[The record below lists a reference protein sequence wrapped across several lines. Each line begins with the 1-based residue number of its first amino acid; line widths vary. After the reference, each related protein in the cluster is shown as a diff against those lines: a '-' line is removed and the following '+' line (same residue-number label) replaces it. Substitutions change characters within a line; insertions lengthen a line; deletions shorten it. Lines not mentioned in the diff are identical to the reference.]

1 MRNLKILLLAALL
14 LPAVSQAKT
23 LEDLLVEKGVIT
35 KGEANAAVAS
45 SAAKTYW
52 NGGTRVE
59 FPDNGF
65 STQINTLFQT
75 RYTFTDNDS
84 AANTSAFD
92 VKTARMAISGNAM
105 HNEFSYKIEGDFV
118 GTSEDGVKK
127 AFLRDAYLGWK
138 ACDWLDLK
146 MGQFKT
152 PLARQYVNGEAFLQF
167 PDRSLATNYFNT
179 GYSQGLMGSMDAL
192 QDGTLLFG
200 AGIFNGESVGEGM
213 NRSGVDTKHIGALT
227 ARWNPLGKMDAY
239 KEGDI
244 DWTEELAA
252 SFGAVYEYSD
262 ANVAVGDM
270 AEEAKTHRVGV
281 DATMKVKGMSLAGEF
296 FWKSFEPE
304 SYDDAVTPMGFYVQ
318 GGYFFEPKTMELAA
332 RYSMLDCDDGLA
344 GGTCSGNEKV
354 NGVDVSFNYYWWK
367 HNLKAA
373 LGYALMNEK
382 ALGDGDDTNTS
393 RWMFQLSSYF

>member
-65 STQINTLFQT
+65 AAQLNTLFQS
-75 RYTFTDNDS
+75 RYTFTDNETDP
-84 AANTSAFD
+84 NTSSFD
-92 VKTARMAISGNAM
+92 VRNARIAVSGNAM
-105 HNEFSYKIEGDFV
+105 HNEFSYKLEGNFI
-118 GTSEDGVKK
+118 GTNDKNEKV
-127 AFLRDAYLGWK
+127 ATRLLDAYLGWK

-152 PLARQYVNGEAFLQF
+152 PMARQYVNGEAFLQF

-179 GYSQGLMGSMDAL
+179 GYNQGLMGSMDAL
-192 QDGTLLFG
+192 QDGTLLLG
-200 AGIFNGESVGEGM
+200 ADILNGLSTGEGI
-213 NRSGVDTKHIGALT
+213 NSNGVDTKHTGALT
-227 ARWNPLGKMDAY
+227 ARWNPVGKMDVY

-252 SFGAVYEYSD
+252 SLGAVYEFSSIATVAGD
-262 ANVAVGDM
+262 ADINGI
-270 AEEAKTHRVGV
+270 GV
-281 DATMKVKGMSLAGEF
+281 DATMKVKGISVAGEF
-296 FWKSFEPE
+296 FWKNVSPDVGEDV
-304 SYDDAVTPMGFYVQ
+304 SPMGFYLQ
-318 GGYFFEPKTMELAA
+318 GGYFFEPKTMEVAA
-332 RYSMLDCDDGLA
+332 RYSLVDCDNDDGA
-344 GGTCSGNEKV
+344 ATDAMCSGNEKV
-354 NGVDVSFNYYWWK
+354 NGIDVSFNYYWWK

-373 LGYALMNEK
+373 LGYALMNEQV
-382 ALGDGDDTNTS
+382 LGDGDDANTS